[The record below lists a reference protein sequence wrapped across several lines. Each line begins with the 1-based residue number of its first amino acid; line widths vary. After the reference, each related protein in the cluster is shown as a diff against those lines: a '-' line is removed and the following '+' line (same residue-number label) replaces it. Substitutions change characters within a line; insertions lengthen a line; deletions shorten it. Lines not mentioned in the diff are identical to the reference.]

1 MGDSMTLPLLE
12 GKKGIILGV
21 ANKRSIAWAITQA
34 AAEAGARIAL
44 TYQGPRLEENVRKLA
59 ENLDDP
65 VVLPCDVSEDQQVEE
80 CFRRLGEEMGSIDF
94 LVHCIAFA
102 NREDLAGEFLDT
114 TREGYRI
121 AQEVSSYS
129 LTLLAR
135 AAAPLLEKDGG
146 GSIVAL
152 TYLGSERVVPH
163 YNVMGV
169 AKAAL
174 ESSIRY
180 LASDL
185 GKRDIRV
192 NGISAGPISTLSAR
206 GIAGFTKVLEIVRDK
221 APLHRN
227 TDPAEVADTA
237 LFLLSRMSR
246 GITGEILFVD
256 GGFHI
261 MGM

>member
-1 MGDSMTLPLLE
+1 MTSPLLE

-21 ANKRSIAWAITQA
+21 ANKRSIAWAIAQA
-34 AAEAGARIAL
+34 AAAAGARIAL
-44 TYQGPRLEENVRKLA
+44 TYQGTRLEENVRKLA

-65 VVLPCDVSEDQQVEE
+65 VVLPCDVSEDQQVED

-114 TREGYRI
+114 SREGYRI

-206 GIAGFTKVLEIVRDK
+206 GISGFTKVLEVVRDK

>member
-1 MGDSMTLPLLE
+1 MTSPLLE

-34 AAEAGARIAL
+34 AAAAGARIAL
-44 TYQGPRLEENVRKLA
+44 TFQGPRLEENVRKLA

-65 VVLPCDVSEDQQVEE
+65 VVLPCDVAEDQQVED

-114 TREGYRI
+114 SREGYRI

-206 GIAGFTKVLEIVRDK
+206 GISGFTKVLEVVRDK

>member
-1 MGDSMTLPLLE
+1 MTLPLLE

-34 AAEAGARIAL
+34 AAAAGARIAL

-65 VVLPCDVSEDQQVEE
+65 VVLPCDVSEDQQVED

-102 NREDLAGEFLDT
+102 NRDDLAGEFLDT
-114 TREGYRI
+114 SREGYRI

-135 AAAPLLEKDGG
+135 AAAPLLEKNGG

-206 GIAGFTKVLEIVRDK
+206 GISGFTKVLEVVRDK

-246 GITGEILFVD
+246 GMTGEILFVD

>member
-1 MGDSMTLPLLE
+1 MTLPLLE

-34 AAEAGARIAL
+34 AAAAGARIAL

-65 VVLPCDVSEDQQVEE
+65 VVLPCDVSEDQQVED

-102 NREDLAGEFLDT
+102 NRDDLAGEFLDT

-206 GIAGFTKVLEIVRDK
+206 GIAGFTKVLEIVRDR

>member
-1 MGDSMTLPLLE
+1 MTSPLLE

-34 AAEAGARIAL
+34 AAAAGARIAL

-65 VVLPCDVSEDQQVEE
+65 MVLPCDVAEDQQVED

-114 TREGYRI
+114 SREGYRI

-206 GIAGFTKVLEIVRDK
+206 GISGFTKVLEVVRDK

>member
-1 MGDSMTLPLLE
+1 MTSPLLE
-12 GKKGIILGV
+12 GTKGIILGV

-34 AAEAGARIAL
+34 AAAAGARIAL

-65 VVLPCDVSEDQQVEE
+65 VVLPCDVSEDQQVED

-114 TREGYRI
+114 SREGYRI

-206 GIAGFTKVLEIVRDK
+206 GISGFTKVLEVVRDK

>member
-1 MGDSMTLPLLE
+1 MTSPLLE

-34 AAEAGARIAL
+34 AAAAGARIAL

-65 VVLPCDVSEDQQVEE
+65 VVLPCDVSEDQQVED

-114 TREGYRI
+114 SREGYRI

-206 GIAGFTKVLEIVRDK
+206 GISGFTKVLEIVRDK

>member
-1 MGDSMTLPLLE
+1 MTSPLLE

-34 AAEAGARIAL
+34 AAAAGARIAL

-65 VVLPCDVSEDQQVEE
+65 VVLPCDVAEDQQVED

-114 TREGYRI
+114 SREGYRI

-206 GIAGFTKVLEIVRDK
+206 GISGFTKVLEIVRDK

>member
-1 MGDSMTLPLLE
+1 MTSPLLE

-34 AAEAGARIAL
+34 AAAAGARIAL

-65 VVLPCDVSEDQQVEE
+65 VVLPCDVSEDQQVED

-114 TREGYRI
+114 SREGYRI

-206 GIAGFTKVLEIVRDK
+206 GISGFTKVLEVVRDK